1 MIIQAKGLRRPM
13 MTFAHLAG
21 GKRMSCWV
29 VPMVAAEMWGVP
41 VGSVLEKARS
51 GEVPSKSENGFLFI
65 DVAPGSP
72 TCDPPKA
79 LRPAHPPT
87 YVVVNANESVAVAT
101 GDGVLDE
108 HLMPPIPRDDWRLGR
123 QYAARARRRP
133 AMN

>member
-1 MIIQAKGLRRPM
+1 
-13 MTFAHLAG
+13 
-21 GKRMSCWV
+21 MSCWV

-72 TCDPPKA
+72 TCEAPKV
-79 LRPAHPPT
+79 LRPPHPPT
-87 YVVVNANESVAVAT
+87 YVVVSASAVVSVAAGEVA
-101 GDGVLDE
+101 LDE
-108 HLMPPIPRDDWRLGR
+108 NLMPPISRDDWRLGR
-123 QYAARARRRP
+123 QYTARARRRP